1 MYASYLFFTKQCL
14 TFGSAFLF
22 QFHPHLHEASQIFDV
37 PMRNFQNEKHYEQV
51 QQNFFVNIY
60 LFSQEYIPFIIEEK
74 LTEES

>member
-22 QFHPHLHEASQIFDV
+22 QFHPHLHEVSQILDV
-37 PMRNFQNEKHYEQV
+37 PMRNFQKEKHYKQLL
-51 QQNFFVNIY
+51 FVNIY